1 MATNFF
7 TKMAIGALVIF
18 LINNADKIKEI
29 FKTIGENLNKFS
41 KLLRVTI
48 FAIQQ
53 SIVLAKKG
61 LINGCKRCKQTI
73 FSNR

>member
-1 MATNFF
+1 
-7 TKMAIGALVIF
+7 MAIGALALF

-48 FAIQQ
+48 FAFTTW
-53 SIVLAKKG
+53 
-61 LINGCKRCKQTI
+61 NETCKER
-73 FSNR
+73 S